1 MGFQQ
6 LGITSLLISCSSK
19 NADRGAF
26 KLQGRFETKFKHWGK
41 SFEFFYLCLKIFFAR
56 STVKAKYLEPRVK
69 LLTNFCKM
77 LCL

>member
-26 KLQGRFETKFKHWGK
+26 KLQGCFETKFKHWGK
-41 SFEFFYLCLKIFFAR
+41 SFESRQDAFLFM
-56 STVKAKYLEPRVK
+56 P
-69 LLTNFCKM
+69 
-77 LCL
+77 